1 MLIRVGTLE
10 RIRAGEVDR
19 QYRRWDRPT
28 VKAGGTLTT
37 AVGVL
42 DVVSVEEVDPER
54 ITDADATRAGE
65 PSADAVR
72 AALDGA
78 GARSVRGRPATV
90 RTGPVYCVRVRW
102 QGEDPRRAAREDA
115 SDEAVQTALSA
126 LERLDGASRRG
137 PWTHDVLGAILSEP
151 GRRAPD
157 LAERF
162 GWDTP
167 WFKAQVRK
175 LKGLGLTE
183 SLDVGY
189 RISPRGRAVC
199 ARLGLGAP

>member
-28 VKAGGTLTT
+28 VKPGGTLTT

-42 DVVSVEEVDPER
+42 DVLAVEEVDPAA
-54 ITDADATRAGE
+54 ITDLDAQLAGE
-65 PSADAVR
+65 DSAVDLR
-72 AALDGA
+72 ALLDGK
-78 GARSVRGRPATV
+78 GARSVRGRPAAV
-90 RTGPVYCVRVRW
+90 RTGPVYCVRLAYR
-102 QGEDPRRAAREDA
+102 GEDPRRAAREDA
-115 SDEAVQTALSA
+115 SDGAVQTAVTA
-126 LERLDGASRRG
+126 LERLDAASRRG
-137 PWTHDVLGAILSEP
+137 PWTHAVLAAILGSP

-189 RISPRGRAVC
+189 RISPRGQAVC
-199 ARLGLGAP
+199 ARLGLGDL